1 MFERISPF
9 FDFLD
14 YFQKIL
20 LYILYFVPVNFLLA
34 LVYGLLLRN
43 FALLLTA
50 VSHLFLTL
58 VLYYFLANTKKY
70 FFFRLLHTFLFLLAL
85 GQLRVIFWLLLLYVF
100 RELFY
105 WFCLWRF
112 LPSLSNFVCW
122 LVVNCGGCFWDSLYS
137 LFIELLSSLNSGSQS
152 SHFLFT
158 TFVVIWHKFTNIFW
172 VEKSTW

>member
-1 MFERISPF
+1 MKFTCDEAEDVQYFALNQFLRDQVCKLTEIILFERISPF

-70 FFFRLLHTFLFLLAL
+70 FFFRLLHTFLFLLAI
-85 GQLRVIFWLLLLYVF
+85 GQLRVIF
-100 RELFY
+100 
-105 WFCLWRF
+105 
-112 LPSLSNFVCW
+112 
-122 LVVNCGGCFWDSLYS
+122 
-137 LFIELLSSLNSGSQS
+137 
-152 SHFLFT
+152 
-158 TFVVIWHKFTNIFW
+158 
-172 VEKSTW
+172 